1 MEEIH
6 KKINVLR
13 DELHEHNYKYYIDDS
28 PIISDYEFDMKLK
41 ELQELELQYPQFLDS
56 NSPTQRVGGQI
67 TKSFENVP
75 HKFPMYSLS
84 NTYSKEE
91 LIQWEERI
99 KKIIGNEERISY
111 SCELKFDGASI
122 SITYKNKSKN

>member
-6 KKINVLR
+6 KKINLLR

-41 ELQELELQYPQFLDS
+41 ELQKLELQYPQFHDS

-75 HKFPMYSLS
+75 HKFPCILYQ
-84 NTYSKEE
+84 T
-91 LIQWEERI
+91 LIL
-99 KKIIGNEERISY
+99 KKN
-111 SCELKFDGASI
+111 
-122 SITYKNKSKN
+122 

>member
-1 MEEIH
+1 M
-6 KKINVLR
+6 
-13 DELHEHNYKYYIDDS
+13 
-28 PIISDYEFDMKLK
+28 
-41 ELQELELQYPQFLDS
+41 ELQYPQFLDS

-99 KKIIGNEERISY
+99 KKLLEDEERIS
-111 SCELKFDGASI
+111 I
-122 SITYKNKSKN
+122 HVN